1 MTATTGPGTYKIPA
15 ARDIPRDFR
24 VRVLDRRCE
33 ADTIHSSKAIG
44 EPPLFLAASVFF
56 ALKDAVYAAR
66 ADAAA
71 AEPPR
76 PAPAT
81 DAAAATAAVVAA
93 ANGARPPPRVPHVRL
108 DCPASVERLRVAC
121 PDEYLERVGRAN
133 GGREVPAPDLAL

>member
-1 MTATTGPGTYKIPA
+1 MLLFVFGCVCFSSAPSSPPA
-15 ARDIPRDFR
+15 PPPLPLCFPPSPPHAPS
-24 VRVLDRRCE
+24 
-33 ADTIHSSKAIG
+33 AQAIG